1 VMAGRDKKGEVNVRV
16 HDKRRVPGS
25 GAETDAKSSSGHHEP
40 GSEGAAKRDYLDDLR
55 RLQAEFDN
63 YRKRMMKEQTA
74 IAERATVRLIGHL
87 LPVLDNFDRAA
98 AHVGDDNSVALLHR
112 QLKDVLI
119 AEGLEEIPA
128 LGQPFDPQVHEAI
141 ESVEDESVTQATC
154 KEVYRP
160 GYRLKGQVIRPA
172 MVVVARPPEPVA
184 DEDESRGQAG
194 RDAVKG

>member
-1 VMAGRDKKGEVNVRV
+1 MAGREKKGEAKVRV
-16 HDKRRVPGS
+16 HDKRRVPTSEVG
-25 GAETDAKSSSGHHEP
+25 EDATQPSSSREP
-40 GSEGAAKRDYLDDLR
+40 QTAAERELLDDLR

-74 IAERATVRLIGHL
+74 IAERAAARLIGHL

-98 AHVGDDNSVALLHR
+98 AHAGDDNSVALLHR

-184 DEDESRGQAG
+184 DEDESRGEAG

>member
-1 VMAGRDKKGEVNVRV
+1 MSGREKKGDAKVRV

-25 GAETDAKSSSGHHEP
+25 ETGEDATAPLSAHEQQ
-40 GSEGAAKRDYLDDLR
+40 GAAERDYLDDLR

-74 IAERATVRLIGHL
+74 MAERATARLVGHL

-98 AHVGDDNSVALLHR
+98 AHARDDEAVTLLHR

-128 LGQPFDPQVHEAI
+128 LGLPFDPRVHEAI
-141 ESVEDESVTQATC
+141 ESVEDESVSQATC

-172 MVVVARPPEPVA
+172 MVVVARPPERAVED
-184 DEDESRGQAG
+184 DEPRGQPG
-194 RDAVKG
+194 HDAVEG